1 MSWQNDII
9 NVVRVLINDLD
20 PSNPTYSDDRLVQII
35 TVAARYV
42 QFDIELEKE
51 YTIDSINNTITPD
64 PTDTNDANDELFLC
78 VVGLKAACIVDQSS
92 FRTKAL
98 LNGIVASLGPAKL
111 SVGNNLEGF
120 REIIAHGP
128 CALYTD
134 LTEHWNVQ
142 NATSIAA
149 VLSPFI
155 GNKFDPM
162 MLPYQDYRYRNFY
175 T

>member
-20 PSNPTYSDDRLVQII
+20 LSNPTYSDDRLVQII

-42 QFDIELEKE
+42 QFDINLSKE
-51 YTIDSINNTITPD
+51 YVIDSINNTITPD
-64 PTDTNDANDELFLC
+64 PTVEEDEIFLC
-78 VVGLKAACIVDQSS
+78 LIGLKASCIIDQST

-98 LNGIVASLGPAKL
+98 LNGIVAGLGPVKL
-111 SVGNNLEGF
+111 SVGNNLAGF
-120 REIIAHGP
+120 KEILEHGP
-128 CALYTD
+128 CKLYSD
-134 LTEHWNVQ
+134 LTEHWDVQ
-142 NATSIAA
+142 NATAIAA

-162 MLPYQDYRYRNFY
+162 MLPYEDYRYRNFY

>member
-20 PSNPTYSDDRLVQII
+20 LSSPTYNDDRLVQLIS
-35 TVAARYV
+35 VAARYV
-42 QFDIELEKE
+42 QFDIELNTK
-51 YTIDSINNTITPD
+51 YIIDSTNNTITPD
-64 PTDTNDANDELFLC
+64 PTVEKDEIFLC
-78 VVGLKAACIVDQSS
+78 LIGLKAACLIDHST
-92 FRTKAL
+92 FRTKSL
-98 LNGIVASLGPAKL
+98 LNGISASLGPAKL
-111 SVGNNLEGF
+111 SVAGNLAGF
-120 REIIAHGP
+120 KEIIEHGP
-128 CALYTD
+128 CKFYTD
-134 LTEHWNVQ
+134 LVSTWDIQE
-142 NATSIAA
+142 ASAIAA